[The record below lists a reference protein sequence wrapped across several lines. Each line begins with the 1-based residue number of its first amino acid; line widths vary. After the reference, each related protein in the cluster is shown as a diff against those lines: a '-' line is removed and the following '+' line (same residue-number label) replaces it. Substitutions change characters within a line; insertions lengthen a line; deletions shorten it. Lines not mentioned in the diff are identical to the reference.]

1 MVVLVKLVYL
11 GLGVVQK
18 QPAIEFT
25 IQLLFQ
31 FLIQLIIQRLNRQC
45 HHHFILS
52 KKQPKEWFSSSKSA
66 KTKLYGPIRDCFC
79 PSPGP
84 PKIRPWSMLWS
95 ISKCESIKT
104 TMFWKQLHL
113 IWYLLIQVRHLL
125 MAFLLKQ
132 RPLATHSSKQHQ
144 NLITCIL
151 THHHHQ
157 VIFTIMTHNSWV
169 INSGW
174 YLKLIQIRF
183 TKWSPRR
190 YLSQVW

>member
-1 MVVLVKLVYL
+1 MSSSLYIVEETTQ
-11 GLGVVQK
+11 GL
-18 QPAIEFT
+18 I
-25 IQLLFQ
+25 
-31 FLIQLIIQRLNRQC
+31 LIIEKRQNKALWTDPRL
-45 HHHFILS
+45 FL
-52 KKQPKEWFSSSKSA
+52 
-66 KTKLYGPIRDCFC
+66 
-79 PSPGP
+79 PGP